1 MTDIHARLQLLL
13 MDLEGQLRAKQQ
25 WSAQELA
32 PEDVASVEPFA
43 IDKLSFSQWLQFV
56 FIPRLKD
63 DCANKTVLP
72 ASCSVAPMAEEFY
85 RVNLI
90 DAEAVLDRLAS
101 IDHLITS
108 A

>member
-13 MDLEGQLRAKQQ
+13 RDLEGQLRAKQQ

-32 PEDVASVEPFA
+32 PEDLASVEPFA

-56 FIPRLKD
+56 FIPRLQRH
-63 DCANKTVLP
+63 CANKTALP

-90 DAEAVLDRLAS
+90 DAEAVIDRLAS

>member
-1 MTDIHARLQLLL
+1 MTDIHARLQFLL
-13 MDLEGQLRAKQQ
+13 MDLEGQLHAKQQ

-63 DCANKTVLP
+63 DCANKTALP

-90 DAEAVLDRLAS
+90 DAEAVIDRLAS